1 MHNEGGESEQERG
14 RRRRRESTKAALI
27 VLPRNL
33 IKPTCACVCVRAC
46 VRACTRAA
54 QINAAATSPHL
65 TPPPIPISGPSRERE
80 MKEAHQSV
88 GPAGTKYIYI

>member
-14 RRRRRESTKAALI
+14 RRQRRESTKAALI

-33 IKPTCACVCVRAC
+33 IKPTCACERAC

-65 TPPPIPISGPSRERE
+65 TPPTIPIYGPSRERE

-88 GPAGTKYIYI
+88 GPAETKYIYI